1 MLKTRKDKIIAE
13 HETTIKNQKE
23 LIEDLKKRDSLQSES
38 NAGLRDEIQEL
49 ELDINEIAN
58 LIETCP
64 LSAEMI
70 LGKIKK
76 LIHDRK
82 SRN

>member
-1 MLKTRKDKIIAE
+1 MLKARKDAIIAE
-13 HETTIKNQKE
+13 YETTIKSQKE
-23 LIEDLKKRDSLQSES
+23 LIEDLEKRDSLQSES

-49 ELDINEIAN
+49 ELDINEIEN

-64 LSAEMI
+64 MSAEMI

>member
-13 HETTIKNQKE
+13 YETTIKNQKE

-38 NAGLRDEIQEL
+38 NAGLRYEIQEI
-49 ELDINEIAN
+49 ELDINEIEN

-64 LSAEMI
+64 MSAEMI
-70 LGKIKK
+70 LSKIKK

>member
-13 HETTIKNQKE
+13 YETTIKNQKE
-23 LIEDLKKRDSLQSES
+23 LIEDLKKRNSLQSES
-38 NAGLRDEIQEL
+38 NAGLRYEIQEL
-49 ELDINEIAN
+49 ELDIDEIAN

-64 LSAEMI
+64 QSAEMI

-76 LIHDRK
+76 LIRDRK